1 MNVVRVFTATQYVE
15 ARFADDVG
23 REIDADVRKAIGY
36 YVAAVYLVSHR
47 SANLQD
53 LAEVVDEFEGP
64 ALDFVRAAAW
74 AFLQAWVLRYGGVF
88 ERLRVSDTLID
99 PSRND
104 PTA

>member
-1 MNVVRVFTATQYVE
+1 VLVAFEQVYC
-15 ARFADDVG
+15 DDVG
-23 REIDADVRKAIGY
+23 REIDADVPQGDRLLRRGDLPR
-36 YVAAVYLVSHR
+36 VPR

-64 ALDFVRAAAW
+64 ALDFIRAAAW
-74 AFLQAWVLRYGGVF
+74 AFLRAWVLRYGGLF
-88 ERLRVSDTLID
+88 ERLRVSGTLID